1 MVNCV
6 SDTSLPGAPDVL
18 EFWFSAGPKMWF
30 ARDDV
35 FDKTIHDRFS
45 TLHGKAV
52 SGTIDEWSMSAEGTL
67 ALIIVLDQFSRNLFR
82 NSPLAFANDEKALG
96 LSLNTI
102 AKRQDIEFPANVR
115 LWIYLPFQHSE
126 DLGIQE
132 RSIKLFE
139 TIDDPENLRYAR
151 IHHDTIEKFGRFPHR
166 NKVLGR
172 TSSTEELKYLADGGF
187 SG

>member
-6 SDTSLPGAPDVL
+6 SDTSLPGASDVL

-30 ARDDV
+30 ARDDA
-35 FDKTIHDRFS
+35 FDKTIRDRFS
-45 TLHGKAV
+45 ALHGKAA
-52 SGTIDEWSMSAEGTL
+52 SGGIDEWSISAEGTL

-82 NSPLAFANDEKALG
+82 NSPLAFANDKKALG

-102 AKRQDIEFPANVR
+102 AKRQDIEFPTNVR

-132 RSIKLFE
+132 RSIELFE
-139 TIDDPENLRYAR
+139 TIDDPKNLRYAR